1 VATARQILSALYK
14 VVYIALWRTLD
25 PDPTAEKKHS
35 QLLDPA
41 ADVIVLTK

>member
-14 VVYIALWRTLD
+14 VEYNALWRTLD
-25 PDPTAEKKHS
+25 ADPTEEKKHS

-41 ADVIVLTK
+41 GDVIVSTK